1 MQCLLQ
7 PHNAASCARGHG
19 EADEDAFALM
29 RVANAHSVYATPRY
43 QTWRN
48 SSFGRRSVGEPRSS
62 HTRCT
67 NAPRAMCATSASDV
81 APSATIFAE
90 PWDSEVFA
98 RTASS
103 QSCSAIFWTWR
114 CSSFH
119 FAHPLR
125 PRLIVAAW
133 RPHHCS
139 SDVLPSI
146 AATMQTA
153 SADVLLPS
161 MRQATTTFASISP
174 KEVVPPTE
182 IHSSANG
189 HGHAA
194 LLTQSLDNPYGVTH
208 MTTPE

>member
-1 MQCLLQ
+1 MMQCLLQ
-7 PHNAASCARGHG
+7 PPNAASCARGHG

-43 QTWRN
+43 QTWRR
-48 SSFGRRSVGEPRSS
+48 SSFGRLSVGEPRSS

-119 FAHPLR
+119 FAHPTPATAHRGAWRHTIVRRRSRRRCKR
-125 PRLIVAAW
+125 PRQLFRYPACDKPPP
-133 RPHHCS
+133 RSP
-139 SDVLPSI
+139 
-146 AATMQTA
+146 A
-153 SADVLLPS
+153 S
-161 MRQATTTFASISP
+161 RQRRWSHP
-174 KEVVPPTE
+174 
-182 IHSSANG
+182 N
-189 HGHAA
+189 
-194 LLTQSLDNPYGVTH
+194 
-208 MTTPE
+208 